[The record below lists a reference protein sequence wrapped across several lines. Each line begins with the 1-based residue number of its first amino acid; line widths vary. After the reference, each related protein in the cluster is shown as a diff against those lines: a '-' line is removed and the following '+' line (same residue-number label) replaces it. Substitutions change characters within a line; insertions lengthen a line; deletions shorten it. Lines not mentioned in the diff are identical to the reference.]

1 MRRQSKKALYESI
14 MRDVAKVVKRR
25 LNESNPDLISRE
37 EAEDIIFQ
45 LRNGEIRGME
55 YSAVGRTKP
64 YYKMDML
71 DSENRKEHKIQEM
84 KKIVERA
91 LRYIKQDSE
100 LSDFVKQFGPRNIE
114 ITTKIPSCSSDEDC
128 IYLNPDFIK
137 SLTADELAFVIIHEY
152 AHMKFNDEFDYD
164 RIHDADEWES
174 ANIDLD
180 KKVNRFIEGRFPQ
193 FRGYTKRL
201 NGYI

>member
-1 MRRQSKKALYESI
+1 MRRQSKRALYESI

-37 EAEDIIFQ
+37 DAEKIIFQ
-45 LRNGEIRGME
+45 VRNGEIRDME

-71 DSENRKEHKIQEM
+71 DSENRKERKIQVM
-84 KKIVERA
+84 KNIVEKA
-91 LRYIKQDSE
+91 LRYIRHDSE
-100 LSDFVKQFGPRNIE
+100 LFDFVKQFGSRDIE
-114 ITTKIPSCSSDEDC
+114 IITNIPSCSSDEDC

-152 AHMKFNDEFDYD
+152 AHMKFKDEFDYD
-164 RIHDADEWES
+164 RNYDEDEWQS